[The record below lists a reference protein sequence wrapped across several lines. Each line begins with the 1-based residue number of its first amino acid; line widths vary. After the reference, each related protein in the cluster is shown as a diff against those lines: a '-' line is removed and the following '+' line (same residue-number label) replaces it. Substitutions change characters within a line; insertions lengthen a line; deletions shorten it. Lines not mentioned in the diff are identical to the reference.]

1 MVREFRN
8 FSIAKIQASSKPLS
22 YEEYEAIAV
31 LSAKY
36 VAKHL
41 EQ

>member
-8 FSIAKIQASSKPLS
+8 FSIAKIQARSKSLS

>member
-8 FSIAKIQASSKPLS
+8 ISIAKIQSSSKSLS